1 MAAIRGAIRK
11 ITPNDVEGIQETN
24 RRVSPTWTSVVVHW
38 SDLEVHQR
46 DDLIAVPVIDSG
58 YFSAGLSANGQDC
71 LGLRL
76 ARMLV
81 LYCGDAHLKH
91 NQRGISVT

>member
-24 RRVSPTWTSVVVHW
+24 RRVSPPRVIVVGLW
-38 SDLEVHQR
+38 SDPKLHQM
-46 DDLIAVPVIDSG
+46 DDLIGVPVLDSG
-58 YFSAGLSANGQDC
+58 YFSAGLSADRQD
-71 LGLRL
+71 LRAL
-76 ARMLV
+76 RSARMLV

-91 NQRGISVT
+91 IRRGIRVT

>member
-24 RRVSPTWTSVVVHW
+24 RRLSPPGVIVVGHS
-38 SDLEVHQR
+38 SDPELHPS
-46 DDLIAVPVIDSG
+46 DDLIVVPVLDSG
-58 YFSAGLSANGQDC
+58 YFSVGLSADRQEF
-71 LGLRL
+71 RTPPS

-81 LYCGDAHLKH
+81 LYCGDAHLTH
-91 NQRGISVT
+91 IDRGISVT

>member
-24 RRVSPTWTSVVVHW
+24 RRVSPPGVIVVGHW
-38 SDLEVHQR
+38 SDPKLHQT
-46 DDLIAVPVIDSG
+46 DDLTVVPVLDSG
-58 YFSAGLSANGQDC
+58 YLSAGLSADRQEFC
-71 LGLRL
+71 ALLS

-91 NQRGISVT
+91 IDRGTWVT

>member
-24 RRVSPTWTSVVVHW
+24 RRLSLPRVIVVGLW
-38 SDLEVHQR
+38 SDPNLHQS
-46 DDLIAVPVIDSG
+46 DDLIVVPVLDSG
-58 YFSAGLSANGQDC
+58 YFSAGLSANGQHC
-71 LGLRL
+71 LGLQL

-91 NQRGISVT
+91 NQ